1 MSPQLSRREEDRAEG
16 AHRVCRR
23 EAESGRRGC
32 REEDRPHEGKDGG
45 RAEMLV
51 HYAREQIMSPAW
63 VLVSV
68 GAEPWQLLKQAPK
81 ET

>member
-1 MSPQLSRREEDRAEG
+1 MLGEE
-16 AHRVCRR
+16 
-23 EAESGRRGC
+23 ESGRRG
-32 REEDRPHEGKDGG
+32 RGAGGPPHQGEDGG

-51 HYAREQIMSPAW
+51 HYGREQIMSPAR

-68 GAEPWQLLKQAPK
+68 GADPWQLLKQAPK